1 LLYLSSFPIK
11 SSITSFIL
19 CFFCIYFKCVKDG
32 DKHIRCHIQC

>member
-19 CFFCIYFKCVKDG
+19 FFFVYIL
-32 DKHIRCHIQC
+32 